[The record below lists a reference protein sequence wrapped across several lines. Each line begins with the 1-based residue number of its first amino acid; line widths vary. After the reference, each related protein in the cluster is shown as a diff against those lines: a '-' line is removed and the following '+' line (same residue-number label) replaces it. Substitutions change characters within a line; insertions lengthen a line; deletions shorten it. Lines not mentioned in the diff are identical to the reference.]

1 MSAPRGGSVSR
12 SATFSKPGI
21 PASMR
26 IRYTMKS
33 PSMTLEVAFVAGR
46 LGALGLSVELG
57 QARIGKDWQTMHRF
71 RTSLGWR

>member
-1 MSAPRGGSVSR
+1 
-12 SATFSKPGI
+12 
-21 PASMR
+21 MR